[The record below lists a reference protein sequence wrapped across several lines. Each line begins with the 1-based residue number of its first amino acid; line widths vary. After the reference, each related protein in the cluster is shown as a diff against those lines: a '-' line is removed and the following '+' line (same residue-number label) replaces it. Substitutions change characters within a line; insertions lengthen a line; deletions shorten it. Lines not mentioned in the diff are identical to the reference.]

1 MMFRIL
7 PAILIG
13 GLATW
18 FGVKQKRGVEYVK
31 AAFPLYLSFLV
42 LESLWWEPTCLKG
55 GILVGLFFCI
65 LADFLL
71 GRRDNAPV
79 FLYGLAGFLLAY
91 LTYGVT
97 FLLAAGISRAWGIL
111 AGLLCILGIFQYRT
125 FRTLPHE
132 LRIPVLLYLGVV
144 SFFFTS
150 AAAFAYRETILYPFL
165 GGLGIYFS
173 DSLIAHNL
181 FRKPLPHSDLFI
193 LPPYYIGQICMV
205 LTALGS
211 STLG

>member
-1 MMFRIL
+1 MMFRML

-13 GLATW
+13 GFATW
-18 FGVKQKRGVEYVK
+18 FGVKQRRGVEYVK

-42 LESLWWEPTCLKG
+42 LESLWKEPTCLKG

-65 LADFLL
+65 IADFLL

-79 FLYGLAGFLLAY
+79 FLYGLVGFLLAY
-91 LTYGVT
+91 FTYGVT
-97 FLLAAGISRAWGIL
+97 FVLAAGISMIWGIL
-111 AGLLCILGIFQYRT
+111 AGVLFLVGIFQYRT
-125 FRTLPHE
+125 FRTLPHA

-150 AAAFAYRETILYPFL
+150 TAAFAFRESTLYPFL
-165 GGLGIYFS
+165 GGLGIYSS

-181 FRKPLPHSDLFI
+181 YRKPLPRSDLWI
-193 LPPYYIGQICMV
+193 LPPYYIGQICVV
-205 LTALGS
+205 LSAIG
-211 STLG
+211 

>member
-1 MMFRIL
+1 MMLSIL

-13 GLATW
+13 GFATW

-31 AAFPLYLSFLV
+31 ATFPLYLSLLV
-42 LESLWWEPTCLKG
+42 LESLWKESTYLKG

-65 LADFLL
+65 IADFLL
-71 GRRDNAPV
+71 GRRNNAPV

-91 LTYGVT
+91 LIYGVT
-97 FLLAAGISRAWGIL
+97 FVLAAGISMVLGIL
-111 AGLLCILGIFQYRT
+111 AGILLFVGIFQYRT

-132 LRIPVLLYLGVV
+132 LRIPVLLYIGVV

-150 AAAFAYRETILYPFL
+150 AAAFAYQESTFFPFL
-165 GGLGIYFS
+165 GGLGIYGS

-181 FRKPLPHSDLFI
+181 YRKPLTRSDLWI
-193 LPPYYIGQICMV
+193 LPPYYLGQICIV
-205 LTALGS
+205 LTAIG
-211 STLG
+211 